1 MLRIVIVLLV
11 VANAVYFAW
20 ARGHLQALGL
30 GPSQPAPATPEAH
43 APLRPEAVQV
53 VQRPP
58 TPAQPEAA
66 QQSSPP
72 PVIPVLVA
80 QNTPPL
86 VDEAEQAPQELV
98 APPQASEA
106 AAPDTPAQEQPPSPA
121 AAAPAPPPAPVPP
134 PPPPPAPPAPKQ
146 CMAFGPLTAE
156 QAEPV
161 RAVLQSWPR
170 AQWRWEQQSVNGRW
184 MVLWAKV
191 NDDLLSNARRA
202 ELQSKNIAF
211 ERLRSG
217 PHAGGFSL
225 GRFSSE
231 AAAQQQKRNLERRG
245 ITGATVVLEREA
257 AVLYTVQFPDYAA
270 VREQVRRE
278 LGRHLGGRSPQG
290 C

>member
-53 VQRPP
+53 VQSPP

-86 VDEAEQAPQELV
+86 AEAEQAPQELA

-134 PPPPPAPPAPKQ
+134 PPPPPAPPVPKQ

>member
-1 MLRIVIVLLV
+1 
-11 VANAVYFAW
+11 
-20 ARGHLQALGL
+20 
-30 GPSQPAPATPEAH
+30 
-43 APLRPEAVQV
+43 
-53 VQRPP
+53 
-58 TPAQPEAA
+58 
-66 QQSSPP
+66 
-72 PVIPVLVA
+72 
-80 QNTPPL
+80 
-86 VDEAEQAPQELV
+86 
-98 APPQASEA
+98 
-106 AAPDTPAQEQPPSPA
+106 
-121 AAAPAPPPAPVPP
+121 
-134 PPPPPAPPAPKQ
+134 
-146 CMAFGPLTAE
+146 MAFGPLTAE

>member
-53 VQRPP
+53 VQSPP

-86 VDEAEQAPQELV
+86 AEAEQAPQELA

>member
-53 VQRPP
+53 VQSPP

-66 QQSSPP
+66 QHSSPP

-86 VDEAEQAPQELV
+86 AEAEQAPQELA

>member
-53 VQRPP
+53 VQSPP

-86 VDEAEQAPQELV
+86 AEAEQALQELV

>member
-53 VQRPP
+53 VQSPP

-66 QQSSPP
+66 QHSSPP

-86 VDEAEQAPQELV
+86 AEAEQAPQDLA

-106 AAPDTPAQEQPPSPA
+106 AAPDTPAQEQTPSPA

-134 PPPPPAPPAPKQ
+134 PPPPPAPPVPKQ